1 MNIKN
6 PEYFLTVA
14 REGSVSKA
22 AERLYLSQPYLSQC
36 IGRLEKDLGAKL
48 FDRSH
53 SPLTLTEAGKLYQ
66 TYLEGVGNLAGRFA
80 SQLDEI
86 KSGRSRILNVGMSL
100 WRGSVVLPEILPA
113 YMASHPGMRVVL
125 HEHHSDR
132 LQELLLE
139 EKIDFALMNIPQHL
153 DDLVYET
160 VIHER
165 MLLAVN
171 RENPLIRGLKTSV
184 KRPAPI
190 DLSLFK
196 GERFILLPGDQV
208 MGQAQENLFAR
219 MGLEGVESL
228 YRTSTTTAVNLV
240 SAGFGVTFLPEGGSR
255 QVSHVDH
262 LAFFTVGAPPFSVP
276 LLFLYKKNVFVTPQ
290 ARDFIEMT
298 KAYYNG
304 LRPPADL

>member
-1 MNIKN
+1 MPDGPQGGCNFAWRRAA
-6 PEYFLTVA
+6 PYSGLRRDDEYKESGIFSHRGAGGKRIQSGGAAV
-14 REGSVSKA
+14 SV
-22 AERLYLSQPYLSQC
+22 
-36 IGRLEKDLGAKL
+36 
-48 FDRSH
+48 
-53 SPLTLTEAGKLYQ
+53 
-66 TYLEGVGNLAGRFA
+66 
-80 SQLDEI
+80 
-86 KSGRSRILNVGMSL
+86 
-100 WRGSVVLPEILPA
+100 PA
-113 YMASHPGMRVVL
+113 VFKPVH
-125 HEHHSDR
+125 
-132 LQELLLE
+132 
-139 EKIDFALMNIPQHL
+139 
-153 DDLVYET
+153 
-160 VIHER
+160 
-165 MLLAVN
+165 
-171 RENPLIRGLKTSV
+171 
-184 KRPAPI
+184 RPALI

-228 YRTSTTTAVNLV
+228 YSTSTTTAVNLV

-255 QVSHVDH
+255 QVSHVDR